1 MNIFRVELHVESQ
14 TNKLSALPQGQF
26 TPSPLPDS
34 LTFFVRVVRDHI
46 DPHVWGTGSTPLLS
60 NTSPTSFPGSG
71 KVVHPDQET
80 LPDTNCLELNTIRLI
95 CPQIS
100 VHETIYNP
108 QILRIQTRTVREKIN
123 PASNWMIKS
132 IYNWIN
138 SKRGKM
144 IFTGHNLSR
153 IQLKMTTKH
162 SATHNVPSC
171 RTGWSDQFLITP
183 VFYLCNFDDLQL
195 LPGCSVF
202 HLPILPRELFF
213 FLNQLLVIDF
223 QSIESVDRY
232 CLAATT
238 IHCKVNTRNNRA
250 LLMQDLVTDFAMK

>member
-1 MNIFRVELHVESQ
+1 MSGGQ
-14 TNKLSALPQGQF
+14 APPLSSV
-26 TPSPLPDS
+26 T
-34 LTFFVRVVRDHI
+34 RH
-46 DPHVWGTGSTPLLS
+46 PHS
-60 NTSPTSFPGSG
+60 SG

-100 VHETIYNP
+100 VHETVYNP
-108 QILRIQTRTVREKIN
+108 QILRIQTRTVREKKN